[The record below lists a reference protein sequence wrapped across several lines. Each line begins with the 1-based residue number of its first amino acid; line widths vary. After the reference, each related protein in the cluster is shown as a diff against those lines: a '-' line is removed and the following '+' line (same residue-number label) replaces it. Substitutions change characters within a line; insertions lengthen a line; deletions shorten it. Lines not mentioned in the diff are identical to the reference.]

1 MDNFTKCMD
10 REFQTITLRELF
22 EKDDDNNYIN
32 FNYTNR
38 NEEDRYTLK
47 YRIPEHQRFP
57 QWQKEKNEIKNGK
70 PSFWSK
76 PDAFNKYKD
85 KTNILL
91 ITDKTNT
98 DVYIISEYNEKINR
112 PWWDCSHSNNGIIK
126 LNIIGKLNN
135 GVSDVASFCNYNR
148 FSIGNKFQPI
158 KKDKIICH

>member
-57 QWQKEKNEIKNGK
+57 QWQKKKRR
-70 PSFWSK
+70 
-76 PDAFNKYKD
+76 
-85 KTNILL
+85 
-91 ITDKTNT
+91 
-98 DVYIISEYNEKINR
+98 IN
-112 PWWDCSHSNNGIIK
+112 
-126 LNIIGKLNN
+126 
-135 GVSDVASFCNYNR
+135 
-148 FSIGNKFQPI
+148 
-158 KKDKIICH
+158 

>member
-1 MDNFTKCMD
+1 MVITEDIK
-10 REFQTITLRELF
+10 EFIH
-22 EKDDDNNYIN
+22 
-32 FNYTNR
+32 NYTC
-38 NEEDRYTLK
+38 YILK
-47 YRIPEHQRFP
+47 YKKNIQL
-57 QWQKEKNEIKNGK
+57 WQFAVSSGNLENYKKEKNEIKNGK
-70 PSFWSK
+70 SSFWSK

-135 GVSDVASFCNYNR
+135 GVSDVASFCNYKR

-158 KKDKIICH
+158 KKVSFNEFINNVNKFNT

>member
-1 MDNFTKCMD
+1 MV
-10 REFQTITLRELF
+10 ITENIKKF
-22 EKDDDNNYIN
+22 INNYTCYI
-32 FNYTNR
+32 
-38 NEEDRYTLK
+38 LK
-47 YRIPEHQRFP
+47 YKKNIQL
-57 QWQKEKNEIKNGK
+57 WQFAVSSGNLENYKKEKNEIKNGK

-135 GVSDVASFCNYNR
+135 GVSDVASFCNYKR

-158 KKDKIICH
+158 KKVSFNEFINNVNKFNT